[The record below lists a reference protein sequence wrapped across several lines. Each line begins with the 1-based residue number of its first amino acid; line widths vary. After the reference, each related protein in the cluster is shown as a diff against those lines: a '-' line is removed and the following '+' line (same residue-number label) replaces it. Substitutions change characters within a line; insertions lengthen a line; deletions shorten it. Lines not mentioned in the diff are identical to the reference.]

1 MKLKDPVNSVF
12 NTGQVIN
19 CTGDLLDLTTPK
31 VMGILNVTPD
41 SFYDGGK
48 FTDLKAIM
56 KQVKR
61 MVKEGVDIID
71 VGGQSTRPGAKMIA
85 TGTELKRVI
94 PVIEKIKEHF
104 PDMIVSVDT
113 YRSEVAQHAIKVG
126 AGMVNDIS
134 AGAFDRKMHSTVA
147 KSNAAYVLMHMKGMP
162 ETMQQNPRYKDVVQ
176 DVLKFLAEKT
186 EKCRKMGI
194 RDVIVDPGFGFG
206 KTLAH
211 NFQLL
216 SKMEV
221 FKITGCPLLAGISR
235 KSMIYKTLD
244 INQKEALNGTTALN
258 MTALMKGA
266 SILRVHD
273 VKPAKETIR
282 LFDMLNNAVNK

>member
-19 CTGDLLDLTTPK
+19 CAGDLLDLTTPK

-113 YRSEVAQHAIKVG
+113 FRSEVAQHAIKVG

-176 DVLKFLAEKT
+176 DVLKFLAEKA